1 MKGVTMDYSFHA
13 VSGSGGRSLVTLA
26 PSANQLPGSATLQNL
41 VNGLAGWALVAAMAG
56 LVVGA
61 GLWAIGAHA
70 QNYNQT
76 SIGRRA
82 VLASI
87 GAAILIGAAPV
98 LVNFFFKAGVTAH

>member
-1 MKGVTMDYSFHA
+1 MSAEIHLVA
-13 VSGSGGRSLVTLA
+13 NAGGRSLVSLA
-26 PSANQLPGSATLQNL
+26 PSPTQLPGSQTLQNL
-41 VNGLAGWALVAAMAG
+41 VNGLAGWALIAAMAG

-76 SIGRRA
+76 SLGRRA
-82 VLASI
+82 VLASL

-98 LVNFFFKAGVTAH
+98 LVNFFFKAGVAAH

>member
-1 MKGVTMDYSFHA
+1 
-13 VSGSGGRSLVTLA
+13 
-26 PSANQLPGSATLQNL
+26 
-41 VNGLAGWALVAAMAG
+41 MAG
-56 LVVGA
+56 LIVGA

-82 VLASI
+82 VLASL

-98 LVNFFFKAGVTAH
+98 LVNFFFKAGVAAH

>member
-1 MKGVTMDYSFHA
+1 MSNLGLGDQPL
-13 VSGSGGRSLVTLA
+13 GSAKLVTLA
-26 PSANQLPGSATLQNL
+26 PSPTQLPGSATLQSL
-41 VNGLAGWALVAAMAG
+41 VNGLAGWALIAAMAG
-56 LVVGA
+56 LVAGA

-82 VLASI
+82 VLASL

-98 LVNFFFKAGVTAH
+98 LVNFFFKAGVAAH